1 MGVVYLA
8 EQLSLGRPVA
18 LKVITPD
25 LAGDVQ
31 FRTRFEREAR
41 VAARLDHPNVVP
53 VFSAGEEEGRLYI
66 AMRYVEG
73 TDLRALLRERGRLHA
88 DEAAEIVAQIGAALD
103 AAHGRGLVH
112 RDVKPGNVLLARDGE
127 GGFHAYLTDFGITK
141 DAVAQS
147 AALTNTG
154 DLVGTV
160 DYVSPEQLS
169 GAPIDARSDIYSLGC
184 VLFEA
189 LTGHPPYGGAN
200 VQKLYAHVHEPP
212 PTLQAEAPMLAPLFD
227 PVVSRAMAKDPDA
240 RYPSA
245 GDCGRAARS
254 AARGEQNPI
263 PERTVAA
270 GEAASGITPATAP
283 VADAATS
290 APAAP
295 RPTAPIP
302 AAPTPAPVAT
312 APATVPPSRS
322 GGGLRTALIAVGA
335 TLLVIAVAA
344 LAVVALRGGDE
355 GASSSM
361 EASKTTGGGG
371 GTTSKQQA
379 QDKAFLADVDDLLKE
394 SQPSYDKVNDVFQRM
409 QQVADG
415 DVGAITPAE
424 ARSQLS
430 SIVANRTSLRQAAI
444 DLDAKNAL
452 GREVKEDLAE
462 AFGASLQND
471 REIENCIEAG
481 TASGPGELFSDCLSS
496 TASSSQSATE
506 AKDRFRDSYNRLRA
520 RLGLGKANP
529 TF

>member
-41 VAARLDHPNVVP
+41 LAARLDHPNVVP
-53 VFSAGEEEGRLYI
+53 VFSTGEEEGRLYI

-73 TDLRALLRERGRLHA
+73 TDLRALLRERGRLHP
-88 DEAAEIVAQIGAALD
+88 DEAADVVAQIGGALD
-103 AAHGRGLVH
+103 AAHARGLVH
-112 RDVKPGNVLLARDGE
+112 RDVKPGNVLLARSGE

-141 DAVAQS
+141 DAAAQS

-212 PTLQAEAPMLAPLFD
+212 PTLQAEAPVLAPLFD

-254 AARGEQNPI
+254 AARGEQNRV

-270 GEAASGITPATAP
+270 GEAASGITPATATAP
-283 VADAATS
+283 VAAAATT

-295 RPTAPIP
+295 RPTAPS
-302 AAPTPAPVAT
+302 PTAPAPPTTSAAT
-312 APATVPPSRS
+312 APPGRS
-322 GGGLRTALIAVGA
+322 GGGTRRALIAVGA
-335 TLLVIAVAA
+335 TLFVIAVAA

-355 GASSSM
+355 SGS
-361 EASKTTGGGG
+361 ASKQTAQPTGGGG
-371 GTTSKQQA
+371 GTSAKREA
-379 QDKAFLADVDDLLKE
+379 EDKAFLADVDDLIEE

-409 QQVADG
+409 QRVADG

-430 SIVANRTSLRQAAI
+430 SVVANRTSLRQAAI
-444 DLDAKNAL
+444 DLDAQNAL
-452 GREVKEDLAE
+452 GREVKEDLSA
-462 AFGASLQND
+462 AFAASLQND
-471 REIENCIEAG
+471 REIENCIETG
-481 TASGPGELFSDCLSS
+481 TASGPGELFSACLSS
-496 TASSSQSATE
+496 TASSSQEATR
-506 AKDRFRDSYNRLRA
+506 AKDRFRDSYNRLRR
-520 RLGLGKANP
+520 RLGLAKANP
-529 TF
+529 TL